1 MIASTSRSHCCLS
14 PDVQNGCSV
23 HVTTHCSEASR
34 RFLRE
39 TDERMSRTR
48 GGRVADRCRRAYDT
62 WRILGSRTKRN
73 APVHELVDDADES
86 RVASRRHR
94 RPSIRH
100 ADGRERFGGDDII
113 LARVR
118 DDVARDERRLV
129 AAAVAADDARAA
141 AALDFRAERERV
153 ADRRGPRYRRR
164 RYRRDGLA
172 RAGRGRHRV
181 PSRRRRHLRA
191 RGEGEGVGVGGGRGV
206 HARGREA
213 RVVPPVVTARGR
225 RGDDGGDEER
235 IVEEFALDVSV
246 FAEHDASILLLLLL
260 LLLLRRRRR
269 RRRRRARRRRR
280 RLVRDDEEGVF
291 EEFALDVSVFAEHDA
306 FFSRARRRRRRRRL
320 LRRPRRRRPRGLRRG
335 DERLRREVRERN
347 RRAVEEVAQ
356 GLVLLRARGV
366 ERELLTPRRRGL
378 LFFASRSVSAR
389 STNLRA
395 RSHARGTQRG
405 RERER
410 HDRRDALADEDEEE
424 EERDGCRRVRALARS
439 ARRGRGKAKYLAV
452 RFAKSA

>member
-153 ADRRGPRYRRR
+153 ADRRGPRSRRR

-191 RGEGEGVGVGGGRGV
+191 RGEGEGVGVRGGRGV

-246 FAEHDASILLLLLL
+246 FAEHDAI
-260 LLLLRRRRR
+260 
-269 RRRRRARRRRR
+269 
-280 RLVRDDEEGVF
+280 
-291 EEFALDVSVFAEHDA
+291 
-306 FFSRARRRRRRRRL
+306 FSRARRRRRRRRL